1 MSEHSIHLQNRVTLR
16 RTSLRRGGFTLI
28 EASLATIII
37 GVGFVAVLQLLA
49 AGSMAN
55 MGAMELT
62 TGANLARNVN
72 EFLLQKKYADLPTYN
87 GRRYS
92 PPKDSRGQD
101 LDDYSGWEQAL
112 TVSSVNADRLTQTE
126 VNSSPKAV
134 RVTVAVSHNNAK
146 VCEVSWFV
154 FDGKP

>member
-1 MSEHSIHLQNRVTLR
+1 MSEYPVHHLPRRTLR
-16 RTSLRRGGFTLI
+16 RASRGGFTLI

-49 AGSMAN
+49 AGSVAN

-72 EFLLQKKYADLPTYN
+72 EMLMQKKYADLPSY
-87 GRRYS
+87 GGKKYS
-92 PPKDSRGQD
+92 PPKDSRGED
-101 LDDYSGWEQAL
+101 LDDYSGWEQ
-112 TVSSVNADRLTQTE
+112 SVAVTAVNPERLTQTE

-134 RVTVAVSHNNAK
+134 RVTVAVSHNNAT